1 VTNKKR
7 QAYRLRNWPDYN
19 KALVR
24 RGSLT
29 LWVGEDMLAAWHEHQ
44 RTGRRGC
51 PRTYSAAAI
60 LTMATLSEVYGLPL
74 RATRGLLLSV
84 MALLGLCLPVPCY
97 TILCRRR
104 QSLRVALP
112 RRKKSEPL
120 HLVVDSTG
128 VEIYGEGEWKVR
140 RYGWSKRRT
149 WRKLH
154 LGVDESSGEVAAAV
168 STNACGDGQALPALL
183 SQVESAIAQV
193 TGDGGYDDR
202 QCYDAIGEQGARIW
216 RHGNTKAE
224 RHDRDENLRYCRA
237 HGRAKWKRDF
247 GYHRR
252 SLAEVAVFRLKMIF
266 GERASA
272 RSFAGQAAQLLMRC
286 AALNRMTRL
295 GMPDSYKG
303 ERSRGPAYE
312 LLYSKDA
319 GIIAPDHVD
328 LGEGRRK
335 PVRCDRIASGQ
346 LTPFL
351 ASKQFSQCDPQ
362 PKLSRR
368 SMSWNRR

>member
-1 VTNKKR
+1 MTNKQR
-7 QAYRLRNWPDYN
+7 QAYRLRNWADYN

-29 LWVGEDMLAAWHEHQ
+29 LWVGTDALEAWREHE

-60 LTMATLSEVYGLPL
+60 LAMATLAEVYGLPL

-84 MALLGLCLPVPCY
+84 FELLGLSLSVPCH
-97 TILCRRR
+97 TTLCRRR
-104 QSLRVALP
+104 QSLAVALP
-112 RRKKSEPL
+112 RLRKSAPL

-128 VEIYGEGEWKVR
+128 VKVYGEGEWKVR

-154 LGVDESSGEVAAAV
+154 LGADEATGELLAAAV

-183 SQVESAIAQV
+183 SQVEGDIAQV

-202 QCYDAIGEQGARIW
+202 QCYDAIRGRGARAVIPPQKGARIW

-224 RHDRDENLRYCRA
+224 RHDRDENLRHCRA
-237 HGRAKWKRDF
+237 HGRAKWKRES

-272 RSFAGQAAQLLMRC
+272 RSFAGQARQLLVRC
-286 AALNRMTRL
+286 AALNRMTHL
-295 GMPDSYKG
+295 GMPDSYKV
-303 ERSRGPAYE
+303 A
-312 LLYSKDA
+312 A
-319 GIIAPDHVD
+319 
-328 LGEGRRK
+328 
-335 PVRCDRIASGQ
+335 
-346 LTPFL
+346 
-351 ASKQFSQCDPQ
+351 
-362 PKLSRR
+362 
-368 SMSWNRR
+368 